1 VERRRT
7 GTARAG
13 DDADPPPRPAIRSFA
28 LAASLALLAGA
39 PLDVAAHDFWI
50 EPGSFRPKVGA
61 PLAVHLVVGQRFRG
75 DALPRN
81 PALIERFVLV
91 SGAGET
97 PVSGAA
103 ADEPAG
109 RVTPAAAGLAWIAY
123 RSLES
128 PLSLD
133 ADKFDEYLREE
144 GLESIVAERARR
156 GESGRPSRE
165 LFSRAAKSLVQVG
178 GAGYAGFDRPLG
190 LALELVPERNPY
202 ALRRGGELPVRLLWQ
217 GRPLAGALVSAL
229 PYASP
234 EAKQSLRSDRD
245 GRVRFRGIGP
255 GVWLV
260 KAVQMVRAA
269 DDPNADWRSVWAS
282 LTFEVPGE

>member
-1 VERRRT
+1 M
-7 GTARAG
+7 
-13 DDADPPPRPAIRSFA
+13 A
-28 LAASLALLAGA
+28 LAASLALVLAA
-39 PLDVAAHDFWI
+39 PLAAHDFWI
-50 EPGSFRPKVGA
+50 EPGSFRPSVGA

-91 SGAGET
+91 SGTSEI
-97 PVSGAA
+97 PVVGRP

-109 RVTPAAAGLAWIAY
+109 LVTPPRAGLAWIAY

-133 ADKFDEYLREE
+133 ADRFEEYLREE
-144 GLESIVAERARR
+144 GLESVVAERARR
-156 GESGRPSRE
+156 GESGKPSRE
-165 LFSRAAKSLVQVG
+165 LFSRAAKSLVRAG
-178 GAGYAGFDRPLG
+178 GAGSDGFDRPLG
-190 LALELVPERNPY
+190 LALELVPERDPY
-202 ALRRGGELPVRLLWQ
+202 ALHGEELPVRLLWQ

-234 EAKQSLRSDRD
+234 ETKQSLRSDRD

-260 KAVQMVRAA
+260 KAVRMARVE
-269 DDPNADWRSVWAS
+269 DDPSADWRSVWAS
-282 LTFEVPGE
+282 LTFEVPGR

>member
-1 VERRRT
+1 M
-7 GTARAG
+7 
-13 DDADPPPRPAIRSFA
+13 
-28 LAASLALLAGA
+28 
-39 PLDVAAHDFWI
+39 
-50 EPGSFRPKVGA
+50 
-61 PLAVHLVVGQRFRG
+61 HLVVGQRFRG

-91 SGAGET
+91 SGAGEL
-97 PVSGAA
+97 PVAGRP

-109 RVTPAAAGLAWIAY
+109 LVTPAQAGLAWVAY

-133 ADKFDEYLREE
+133 ADRFEEYLRDE
-144 GLESIVAERARR
+144 GLEWVIADRARR

-165 LFSRAAKSLVQVG
+165 LFSRAAKALVKVG
-178 GAGYAGFDRPLG
+178 GAGSAGFDRPLG
-190 LALELVPERNPY
+190 LALELVPEKDPY
-202 ALRRGGELPVRLLWQ
+202 ALRRGEDLPVRLLLQ
-217 GRPLAGALVSAL
+217 GRPLAGVLVSAL

-245 GRVRFRGIGP
+245 GRVRFREIGP

-260 KAVQMVRAA
+260 KAVQMVRVA

>member
-1 VERRRT
+1 M
-7 GTARAG
+7 
-13 DDADPPPRPAIRSFA
+13 
-28 LAASLALLAGA
+28 
-39 PLDVAAHDFWI
+39 
-50 EPGSFRPKVGA
+50 
-61 PLAVHLVVGQRFRG
+61 HLVVGQRFRG

-91 SGAGET
+91 SGGGQT
-97 PVSGAA
+97 PVAGAA

-109 RVTPAAAGLAWIAY
+109 RVTPAQAGLAWIAY

-133 ADKFDEYLREE
+133 AEKFDEYLHEE
-144 GLESIVAERARR
+144 GLESVVAERARR

-165 LFSRAAKSLVQVG
+165 LFSRAAKSLVQAG
-178 GAGYAGFDRPLG
+178 GSGNAGFDQPLG
-190 LALELVPERNPY
+190 LALELVPERSPY
-202 ALRRGGELPVRLLWQ
+202 ALRRGEELPVRLLWQ

-260 KAVQMVRAA
+260 KAVQMVRVA
-269 DDPNADWRSVWAS
+269 DDPHADWRSVWAS
-282 LTFEVPGE
+282 LTFEVPAE